1 MALFRSERGIGR
13 GEVAES
19 QIEAPFFVAFMGFA
33 AVCLLIVHIYLGNLT
48 VTVALGASFLIFG
61 LTVVRVDLG
70 VYILILGM
78 LLSPE
83 VNAGQVGY
91 GERSLNLRYNDFLI
105 IVIFMGV
112 LIKQSFEGRSL
123 LWRPSPINAG
133 IFLYYGVCIIS
144 YVSALQTGLRSWDMK
159 GSAFVMLK
167 MVEFYMIFFLVGN
180 ATNTVAQIRRQLGVF
195 FFTGLVVCVFCM
207 SQIGS
212 VDRVGAPFELEG
224 TEPNTLGGYLVLL
237 MCIAGGLFMYAP
249 TWKKRVVFFFLAVSA
264 FVPFLFTLSRAS
276 YIALIVCMFAMS
288 FIARRLGMLLALV
301 LVLTLSH
308 WLLPTEVLDRVN
320 YTFQRGSGEEV
331 VIAGQ
336 DAGFQVDKSTH
347 ERIYVW
353 DKVLYNLKIWP
364 WFGGGVGWGSV
375 LDSQYARVLIETG
388 LLGISTFLFM
398 QFRILATAR
407 QAYLWS
413 SDWVTKGLSLGTL
426 VVMIGLIVHSLGT
439 ITFLVVRIMEP
450 FWFLV
455 ALTNVIRSNA
465 IEDYVRARA
474 AQRLKTT
481 SAARDISA
489 APVPVLVN
497 RTAEESGPSL

>member
-33 AVCLLIVHIYLGNLT
+33 AVCLLVVHIYLGNLT
-48 VTVALGASFLIFG
+48 ITLALGASFLIFG
-61 LTVVRVDLG
+61 LTTVRVDLG

-83 VNAGQVGY
+83 INAGDVGY
-91 GERSLNLRYNDFLI
+91 GERALKLRYNDFLI

-112 LIKQSFEGRSL
+112 LIKQVFEGRSL
-123 LWRPSPINAG
+123 LWRPSPINIG
-133 IFLYYGVCIIS
+133 ILLYYSVCVIS
-144 YVSALQTGLRSWDMK
+144 FLFAYKLMLGAWDMK
-159 GSAFVMLK
+159 ASAFVMLK
-167 MVEFYMIFFLVGN
+167 MLEFYMIFFLVGN
-180 ATNTVAQIRRQLGVF
+180 ATNSNIQIRRQLVVF
-195 FFTGLVVCVFCM
+195 FASGLVVCAFCVT
-207 SQIGS
+207 QIGS
-212 VDRVGAPFELEG
+212 VDRVVAPFETQG
-224 TEPNTLGGYLVLL
+224 GEPNTLGGYLVLL
-237 MCIAGGLFMYAP
+237 MGVAGGLFIHAP
-249 TWKKRVVFFFLAVSA
+249 TRWKKALFLLLALAA

-276 YIALIVCMFAMS
+276 Y
-288 FIARRLGMLLALV
+288 LALV
-301 LVLTLSH
+301 VCMLAMAITARRIGVFITLVTILTLSN

-353 DKVLYNLKIWP
+353 DKVRYNLNVWP

-388 LLGISTFLFM
+388 LMGISTFLFL
-398 QFRILATAR
+398 QFRILRTTH
-407 QAYLWS
+407 QAYAWT
-413 SDWVTKGLSLGTL
+413 SDWVCKGLSFGTF
-426 VVMIGLIVHSLGT
+426 VVTIGLIVHSLGT
-439 ITFLVVRIMEP
+439 ISFLVVRIMEP

-455 ALTNVIRSNA
+455 ALTNVVRSNA
-465 IEDYVRARA
+465 IDNYLFERSAQRAKQRMAAQVAEGELTPALVTRA
-474 AQRLKTT
+474 A
-481 SAARDISA
+481 
-489 APVPVLVN
+489 
-497 RTAEESGPSL
+497 E

>member
-1 MALFRSERGIGR
+1 
-13 GEVAES
+13 
-19 QIEAPFFVAFMGFA
+19 
-33 AVCLLIVHIYLGNLT
+33 
-48 VTVALGASFLIFG
+48 
-61 LTVVRVDLG
+61 
-70 VYILILGM
+70 
-78 LLSPE
+78 
-83 VNAGQVGY
+83 
-91 GERSLNLRYNDFLI
+91 
-105 IVIFMGV
+105 
-112 LIKQSFEGRSL
+112 
-123 LWRPSPINAG
+123 
-133 IFLYYGVCIIS
+133 
-144 YVSALQTGLRSWDMK
+144 
-159 GSAFVMLK
+159 
-167 MVEFYMIFFLVGN
+167 
-180 ATNTVAQIRRQLGVF
+180 
-195 FFTGLVVCVFCM
+195 
-207 SQIGS
+207 
-212 VDRVGAPFELEG
+212 
-224 TEPNTLGGYLVLL
+224 
-237 MCIAGGLFMYAP
+237 
-249 TWKKRVVFFFLAVSA
+249 
-264 FVPFLFTLSRAS
+264 
-276 YIALIVCMFAMS
+276 MFAMS

-331 VIAGQ
+331 VNAGQ

>member
-33 AVCLLIVHIYLGNLT
+33 AVCLLVVHIYLGN
-48 VTVALGASFLIFG
+48 VTITMAVGATFLIFG
-61 LTVVRVDLG
+61 LTLVRVDLG

-83 VNAGQVGY
+83 INAGEVGY
-91 GERSLNLRYNDFLI
+91 GERALKLRYNDFLI
-105 IVIFMGV
+105 VAIFMGV
-112 LIKQSFEGRSL
+112 LIKQAFEGRSI
-123 LWRPSPINAG
+123 LWRPSPINSG

-144 YVSALQTGLRSWDMK
+144 YLSAYELMLGAWDMK
-159 GSAFVMLK
+159 ASAFVMLK
-167 MVEFYMIFFLVGN
+167 MLEFYMIFFLVGN
-180 ATNTVAQIRRQLGVF
+180 ATVSAAQIRRQLAVF
-195 FFTGLVVCVFCM
+195 FASGLVVCLYCM

-212 VDRVGAPFELEG
+212 VDRVGAPFQSEG

-237 MCIAGGLFMYAP
+237 MGVAGGLFIYAP
-249 TWKKRVVFFFLAVSA
+249 TFWKKVLFFFLALSA
-264 FVPFLFTLSRAS
+264 FVPFLYTLSRAS
-276 YIALIVCMFAMS
+276 YLALIVCMFTMAL
-288 FIARRLGMLLALV
+288 AGRRIGILLTLFAI
-301 LVLTLSH
+301 LTLSNY
-308 WLLPTEVLDRVN
+308 LLPTEVLDRVN

-331 VIAGQ
+331 IIGGK

-353 DKVLYNLKIWP
+353 DKVRYNLNVWP

-388 LLGISTFLFM
+388 LLGITTFLFM
-398 QFRILATAR
+398 QFRILTTAR

-413 SDWVTKGLSLGTL
+413 TDWVCKGLALGAF
-426 VVMIGLIVHSLGT
+426 VVTVGLIVHSLGT

-455 ALTNVIRSNA
+455 AMTNVVRSNA
-465 IEDYVRARA
+465 IDDYLRTRA
-474 AQRLKTT
+474 AQREKVRAVAAVA
-481 SAARDISA
+481 SPNSGIAARSGNTSGA
-489 APVPVLVN
+489 AI
-497 RTAEESGPSL
+497 